1 MAGILSPNDESCHVS
16 EDGDGGFRYEH
27 FDRLDY
33 PSIAQISRQI
43 ANNSVNVI
51 FAVNQSI
58 ASTYRDLSARIS
70 GSYVGELTSDASNI
84 VAIIQDQYNVMIF
97 KDY

>member
-1 MAGILSPNDESCHVS
+1 MAGILSPNDESCHVT
-16 EDGDGGFRYEH
+16 EDGKGGFQYEH
-27 FDRLDY
+27 FDRHDY

-58 ASTYRDLSARIS
+58 ASTYRELSARIS

-84 VAIIQDQYNVMIF
+84 VAIIQDQYNVRIF
-97 KDY
+97 